1 MDGTYSNSQKYFG
14 NNSTSPKTFWDR
26 FQLPKKL
33 CGTTSTFDLHKW
45 DLFHSSFSF
54 WDLVYCP
61 HYPIQPHIGLEI
73 EINNK
78 ASSFIRIQPITDDT
92 VQHLKQCNVLRKDC
106 WWQKWSAHMQN
117 SFSVDIQRM
126 LSIKVNYNGIYQTD
140 HRNPRRSRKWRQH
153 HIWNHGHKYNVTV
166 MLPSF

>member
-1 MDGTYSNSQKYFG
+1 MGPIPTPKNILGTILPHQKLFGTYSNFLKNCVGLLPPLIY
-14 NNSTSPKTFWDR
+14 TSD
-26 FQLPKKL
+26 
-33 CGTTSTFDLHKW
+33 
-45 DLFHSSFSF
+45 SSFSF
-54 WDLVYCP
+54 WDLVHCP

-126 LSIKVNYNGIYQTD
+126 LCIKVNYKGIYQTD

>member
-14 NNSTSPKTFWDR
+14 NNSTSPKSFWDI

-117 SFSVDIQRM
+117 AKE
-126 LSIKVNYNGIYQTD
+126 LLCWHTKNAKYQSELQWD
-140 HRNPRRSRKWRQH
+140 
-153 HIWNHGHKYNVTV
+153 
-166 MLPSF
+166 LPDWSSEPTPKL